1 MEPHDVPDLVLPGM
15 WGESGKQRGGPTL
28 LEPTDPPAGDDHFS
42 AMGQELWQKKTP
54 EPGGDPILASLD
66 IQDAPLSVLASSS
79 SLSLRGWGPLK
90 GPPFWRQTD
99 PSSNISPASDQ
110 LCVLGQPPFPPPHQK
125 REQ

>member
-79 SLSLRGWGPLK
+79 SLSLSEGMG
-90 GPPFWRQTD
+90 
-99 PSSNISPASDQ
+99 ASERTTILEADR
-110 LCVLGQPPFPPPHQK
+110 PEFEH
-125 REQ
+125 